1 MKKLASLL
9 LVALMLG
16 ACQNSTQNSNN
27 ATQNVATATDSVART
42 TLVAY
47 FSASEAH
54 ITAQVAKTLA
64 EAADADLFEIVP
76 EQVYTAED
84 LDWHN
89 ENSRSSV
96 EMKDSTARPAV
107 ASKVENMAQYNTIY
121 VGFPIWWYTAPR
133 IINTFL
139 FNDAINGRT
148 YLYRTGK
155 TIDEFHPA
163 FSIPMLI
170 DMDMVQHIERQIK
183 GKDFYIRT
191 PIWYDRDNEQ
201 MMTGRHFIQVCI
213 DSVLPGNSVMPLRVL
228 FTTIDKGEKAMVW
241 MSDNVSVMHGRDFD
255 AMFVASN
262 PRLSY
267 PTITDA
273 NWELITRGRV
283 VVGMTKEE
291 CRLSLGTPRHIN
303 ERPDQAGMREYWYY
317 DGGSYLFFVDG
328 LLSEFRR

>member
-139 FNDAINGRT
+139 EQYD
-148 YLYRTGK
+148 LSGK
-155 TIDEFHPA
+155 TI
-163 FSIPMLI
+163 IPFATSGGS
-170 DMDMVQHIERQIK
+170 DM
-183 GKDFYIRT
+183 GKSGEDLKNASAPSANWIL
-191 PIWYDRDNEQ
+191 PGKVLN
-201 MMTGRHFIQVCI
+201 GNPPV
-213 DSVLPGNSVMPLRVL
+213 DSVKTWIETL
-228 FTTIDKGEKAMVW
+228 K
-241 MSDNVSVMHGRDFD
+241 
-255 AMFVASN
+255 
-262 PRLSY
+262 
-267 PTITDA
+267 
-273 NWELITRGRV
+273 
-283 VVGMTKEE
+283 
-291 CRLSLGTPRHIN
+291 
-303 ERPDQAGMREYWYY
+303 
-317 DGGSYLFFVDG
+317 
-328 LLSEFRR
+328 